1 MPNDKPG
8 QAAILVIAAP
18 KGNEDRVALPGI
30 SPKKKSEL
38 PALPESMDEDKC
50 EYCEGEGCEHC
61 ESNDEEP
68 SAEMDHNSQMGIIKK
83 LVKMLDTDQE

>member
-18 KGNEDRVALPGI
+18 KGSEDRVALPGVG
-30 SPKKKSEL
+30 PKKKPEL
-38 PALPESMDEDKC
+38 PAMPEYMDEDKC

-61 ESNDEEP
+61 EGEDYEP
-68 SAEMDHNSQMGIIKK
+68 SAEMTHKSHMKVIEK
-83 LVKMLDTDQE
+83 LAKMLERE